1 MLISKLLPRTPTR
14 IKDLFLLLSSLL
26 ILYLLHRPIPPTPYL
41 LQLPTSPPTSL
52 HHLLFSIASSSR
64 SLPSRSHFLR
74 LWHSPNTTR
83 TYLFLDQPTVPD
95 PYPDPTLPPTLVSS
109 PTSSFPYSFPRGS
122 RSAIRIARIVKESVS
137 RLDTSGVRWFVF
149 GDDDTVFFT
158 DNLVR
163 TLSKYDPEE
172 WYYIGSG
179 SEGYEPNMSNSF
191 GMAFGGGG
199 FAISASLAR
208 VLAGVLDSCLV
219 DARGDIFGM
228 LSAHPLSPLLS
239 LHHLDHVD
247 PIFPK
252 MTRTNALGHL
262 FKAVNVD
269 PGRVLQQTV
278 CYDRSNSL
286 TVSVAWGYAIQVF
299 EGNYYLPDL
308 LRKQRTFS
316 PWRRNKDI
324 LSKLYMFDTSEY
336 VSDPCKRPV
345 VFFLK
350 SAVSRSKNVYTDYS
364 RHVVGNC
371 SRTRAVN
378 DLKQIRVFSQKLD
391 LDVGEVKVLRRQCC
405 DILPSFSKLM
415 VINIRQCGVDELST
429 GETFL
434 FLLSAIKGF
443 SASFQL
449 PFTSLKMMMDCWVKP
464 EAITYLGLGLFGLKS
479 ITVEGTPPLQSYLG
493 QVKLYLSSVA
503 TAKALF
509 FVHSIKEFE
518 DR

>member
-1 MLISKLLPRTPTR
+1 MLISKFCPRTPTR

-26 ILYLLHRPIPPTPYL
+26 ILYLLHRPTPPTPSL
-41 LQLPTSPPTSL
+41 LQLPTSPPTGPTPPTSL

-64 SLPSRSHFLR
+64 SLPSRSPFLR

-83 TYLFLDQPTVPD
+83 TYLFLDQPTVPN
-95 PYPDPTLPPTLVSS
+95 PHPDPTLPPTLVSS

-122 RSAIRIARIVKESVS
+122 RSAVRIARIVKESVS

-163 TLSKYDPEE
+163 TLSKYDHEE

-179 SEGYEPNMSNSF
+179 SEGYEPNVNNSF

-208 VLAGVLDSCLV
+208 VLAGVLDSCLMRYSHLYGSDARVFSCLAELGVELTREPGFHQV

-239 LHHLDHVD
+239 LHHVDHVD
-247 PIFPK
+247 PIFPN

-350 SAVSRSKNVYTDYS
+350 SAVSRSKHVYTDYS
-364 RHVVGNC
+364 RRVVGNC

-405 DILPSFSKLM
+405 DILPSFRKSM
-415 VINIRQCGVDELST
+415 VINIRQCGVDELVSMQT
-429 GETFL
+429 
-434 FLLSAIKGF
+434 
-443 SASFQL
+443 
-449 PFTSLKMMMDCWVKP
+449 
-464 EAITYLGLGLFGLKS
+464 
-479 ITVEGTPPLQSYLG
+479 
-493 QVKLYLSSVA
+493 
-503 TAKALF
+503 
-509 FVHSIKEFE
+509 
-518 DR
+518 